1 MPVRVRPLGSLETNV
16 QIPLYFRCPI
26 SLELM
31 QDPVILSTGQTY
43 DRSSIEKWV
52 ASGNT
57 TCPVSMQ
64 KLEDFTLIPNHTL
77 RRLIQEWCVA
87 NRSRGVQR
95 IPTPKQPADPHRLRS
110 LLAEASSTGSDTEP
124 TRVFAIRALKNLVKD
139 SDNNNALMVEAGA
152 VPILMTAFFSC
163 AGGVEGGGAL
173 DGRRRGESGR
183 KDFQGGAEPA
193 QSSGGEAAGDV
204 NECRD
209 VVVGEGC
216 EEALGVLVMLP
227 LTDNDKLLMTRPDKL
242 AFIADVLQWGSPEA
256 RANAALLVETL
267 SDSKQRPELRV
278 ALATSDTVVEGLVG
292 LVRDSRESCA
302 RAGVRA
308 LYSLCLRQ
316 QGKER
321 AVEAGAAP
329 ALVEM
334 LLFTEADVAP
344 KGGGATERAV
354 ATLELLCTT
363 EQGCADVARQGAPAV
378 VAMVKTMLKVSE
390 RATEAAASSLLAI
403 CSCSQN
409 VQRCAVQVG
418 VIKELLLLMQ
428 SDCSERA
435 KAKAMKLLKLLRSSA
450 CLNSASVAEYGRSDV
465 APF

>member
-1 MPVRVRPLGSLETNV
+1 MPVRLNRPVTLDQSNV

-64 KLEDFTLIPNHTL
+64 NLEDFTLIPNHTL

-95 IPTPKQPADPHRLRS
+95 IPTPTQPADPNRLRS
-110 LLAEASSTGSDTEP
+110 LLSEASLSGPDAEP
-124 TRVFAIRALKNLVKD
+124 ARIFAFRALRNLIKD
-139 SDNNNALMVEAGA
+139 SDSNKALMLEAGA
-152 VPILMTAFFSC
+152 MPILINAFFGRVGVGGDTLRAHDEDAELPQSSEGDAIEG
-163 AGGVEGGGAL
+163 AGGWNGCKMVVDEG
-173 DGRRRGESGR
+173 S
-183 KDFQGGAEPA
+183 
-193 QSSGGEAAGDV
+193 
-204 NECRD
+204 
-209 VVVGEGC
+209 

-227 LTDNDKLLMTRPDKL
+227 LSDNEKLLMTRPDKL
-242 AFIADVLQWGSPEA
+242 ALIADVLQWGSAEV
-256 RANAALLVETL
+256 RANAALLVEML
-267 SDSKQRPELRV
+267 SESKACRP
-278 ALATSDTVVEGLVG
+278 ALATSDSIMEGLVG
-292 LVRDSRESCA
+292 LVGDSREASA
-302 RAGVRA
+302 RSASVRA
-308 LYSLCLRQ
+308 LYMLCLRQ
-316 QGKER
+316 PGKEK
-321 AVEAGAAP
+321 AVEAGAAS

-334 LLFTEADVAP
+334 LLLIEADVAP
-344 KGGGATERAV
+344 NYRGVVERAV

-363 EQGCADVARQGAPAV
+363 ERGCTDVARQGGKAV
-378 VAMVKTMLKVSE
+378 AALVKSMLKVSE

-403 CSCSQN
+403 CTCSQN

-428 SDCSERA
+428 SDGSERA
-435 KAKAMKLLKLLRSSA
+435 KGKAMKLLKLLRTCA
-450 CLNSASVAEYGRSDV
+450 TLNPASVAEYGRSGV
-465 APF
+465 VPF